1 MFTHSS
7 YVGFAAVRPHCI
19 CMDCGRIQCFL
30 IATTTGSVVYER
42 FYFRFT
48 DVEKADI
55 RAAFQRASEVAVVG
69 ASDESEF
76 ADRYK

>member
-1 MFTHSS
+1 LSLR
-7 YVGFAAVRPHCI
+7 YAAVANLTPDSLR
-19 CMDCGRIQCFL
+19 MDCGRIQCFL

-42 FYFRFT
+42 FYLRFT

-55 RAAFQRASEVAVVG
+55 RAAFQRASEFLITG